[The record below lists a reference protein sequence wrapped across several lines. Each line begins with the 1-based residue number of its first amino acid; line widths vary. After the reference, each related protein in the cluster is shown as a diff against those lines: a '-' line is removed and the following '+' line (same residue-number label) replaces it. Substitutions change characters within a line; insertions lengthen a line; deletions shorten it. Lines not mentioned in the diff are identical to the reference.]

1 MAKNR
6 MELIESWMA
15 SAETPAAV
23 YDDERNERERKQNRS
38 VIRLHFSFRS
48 SVFDRARRETRE
60 RMRIL
65 SYLSSSNLPLLF
77 SAIKKTKT
85 LSSSSSFSP
94 CFCSPFFFP
103 SLSQKTTS
111 NKAKNHFQ
119 TPTTVDN
126 KSEILEQKKQSETP
140 LASARANAEQR

>member
-65 SYLSSSNLPLLF
+65 SYLYPLLIFLFFSPPLKKPKRYLPLPLF
-77 SAIKKTKT
+77 PPVFV
-85 LSSSSSFSP
+85 LLFFLL
-94 CFCSPFFFP
+94 FCAR
-103 SLSQKTTS
+103 K
-111 NKAKNHFQ
+111 HFQ
-119 TPTTVDN
+119 QHTMDN
-126 KSEILEQKKQSETP
+126 KSEILEQKKQSEMA

>member
-1 MAKNR
+1 

-85 LSSSSSFSP
+85 LSSSFSP
-94 CFCSPFFFP
+94 VFVLLFSS
-103 SLSQKTTS
+103 SLLQK
-111 NKAKNHFQ
+111 KHFQ
-119 TPTTVDN
+119 QQQWII
-126 KSEILEQKKQSETP
+126 K
-140 LASARANAEQR
+140 ARF

>member
-23 YDDERNERERKQNRS
+23 YDDERNEREREKTKPVS
-38 VIRLHFSFRS
+38 YSFTFFLSFVCLRS
-48 SVFDRARRETRE
+48 SATRDE
-60 RMRIL
+60 RTDENSFL
-65 SYLSSSNLPLLF
+65 FFLFLNLPLLF
-77 SAIKKTKT
+77 SASKKTKT

-94 CFCSPFFFP
+94 CFCSPFFP
-103 SLSQKTTS
+103 SLFARK
-111 NKAKNHFQ
+111 HFQ
-119 TPTTVDN
+119 QHTMDN